1 MDDPDDPAPLPLRP
15 GPVSNG
21 EFVPA
26 PASATDTWIA
36 RETLDQAERIADR
49 LGMDRRRFLQS
60 AGGVAAMLTAL
71 NVAAC
76 SAAAKR
82 ARSAGHPSRWR
93 RRHHRAARSSRLRR
107 AIFEACEHALGGSE
121 FIFDVHTHHVMPD
134 RPWRPNAPETVQLVL
149 GMLPPEHSATDP
161 LASVNRAA
169 YVHDMFMASD
179 TTVALL
185 TDVPNSGASNAPIP
199 FADAVGTQEMVAQL
213 AHGGASRVVLHD
225 VIAPNFGGFAGQ
237 LDDMSAK
244 VATGHVAAFKVYTA
258 WGPNGQGFD
267 VDDPRIG
274 LPVLE
279 RARKLG
285 VKVFCSHKGLPL
297 MRFDA
302 AHNGPRDMVAAAKI
316 FPDMQFVIFHAA
328 WDPNYREGP
337 YDPANSAIGINSLLK
352 ALDDHGVK
360 PNSNVWVD
368 LGTTWRT
375 VLTDPDQAAHVMGKL
390 LSRVGE
396 DRVLWGTDAIWY
408 GSPQP
413 QIMAFRAFQIS
424 AEYQERFGYPA
435 LTAAIKAKVLGL
447 NAAEPLRHRRPRHPL
462 RAGRRPRQPCAKA
475 EHSALVATG
484 KLPAPWQ
491 PRGPLSRR
499 QTLGWLARFG
509 NALDARPEPSA
520 GGAHLL
526 HDRLEV
532 EVVAPEGDLAVAQLE
547 DAGDRELHPLAAD
560 RGNGR
565 CARSS
570 RRCRTRPRGA
580 RPTPSP
586 RALASSMSSVPRTA
600 SLPLT
605 GGSGMFWYSMSSV
618 R

>member
-1 MDDPDDPAPLPLRP
+1 MEEPDLPAPLPLRP

-26 PASATDTWIA
+26 PVTPTDAWIA
-36 RETLDQAERIADR
+36 REALDQAEKAADR
-49 LGMDRRRFLQS
+49 LGVDRRRFLQS
-60 AGGVAAMLTAL
+60 AGGVAAMLTAFNL
-71 NVAAC
+71 AAC
-76 SAAAKR
+76 SRAAKR
-82 ARSAGHPSRWR
+82 AGPTPRPTHAPS
-93 RRHHRAARSSRLRR
+93 SSPGGTFV
-107 AIFEACEHALGGSE
+107 APSPSETAACEQALSGTE
-121 FIFDVHTHHVMPD
+121 FIFDIHTHHVMPD
-134 RPWRPNAPETVQLVL
+134 RPWRTSAPETVQLIL

-199 FADAVGTQEMVAQL
+199 FVDAVGTQEMVAQL

-225 VIAPNFGGFAGQ
+225 VISPNFGRLPAQ

-244 VATGHVAAFKVYTA
+244 VAGGHVAAFKVYTA

-267 VDDPRIG
+267 VDDPKIG
-274 LPVLE
+274 LPVLQ
-279 RARKLG
+279 RAHDLG
-285 VKVFCSHKGLPL
+285 VKVFCAHKGLPL

-337 YDPANSAIGINSLLK
+337 YDPANAAFGINSLLK
-352 ALDDHGVK
+352 ALDDQGVK

-413 QIMAFRAFQIS
+413 QIMAFRAFQIT

-435 LTAAIKAKVLGL
+435 LTPAVKAKVLGL
-447 NAAEPLRHRRPRHPL
+447 NAANLFGIDAHATR
-462 RAGRRPRQPCAKA
+462 CALANDPVSLTRA
-475 EHSALVATG
+475 EHSALVKAGT
-484 KLPAPWQ
+484 LPAPWQ

-499 QTLGWLARFG
+499 ETLGWLAH
-509 NALDARPEPSA
+509 SA
-520 GGAHLL
+520 T
-526 HDRLEV
+526 
-532 EVVAPEGDLAVAQLE
+532 QW
-547 DAGDRELHPLAAD
+547 
-560 RGNGR
+560 
-565 CARSS
+565 
-570 RRCRTRPRGA
+570 
-580 RPTPSP
+580 TP
-586 RALASSMSSVPRTA
+586 A
-600 SLPLT
+600 
-605 GGSGMFWYSMSSV
+605 
-618 R
+618 

>member
-1 MDDPDDPAPLPLRP
+1 
-15 GPVSNG
+15 
-21 EFVPA
+21 
-26 PASATDTWIA
+26 
-36 RETLDQAERIADR
+36 
-49 LGMDRRRFLQS
+49 
-60 AGGVAAMLTAL
+60 MLTAF

-76 SAAAKR
+76 SRAAKR
-82 ARSAGHPSRWR
+82 AQSAPHPTHAPSSSPGGTFVTPVAERDRPPASTRSAGT
-93 RRHHRAARSSRLRR
+93 
-107 AIFEACEHALGGSE
+107 E
-121 FIFDVHTHHVMPD
+121 FIFDIHTHHVMPD
-134 RPWRPNAPETVQLVL
+134 RPWRTNAPETVQLIL
-149 GMLPPEHSATDP
+149 GMLPAEHSATDP

-199 FADAVGTQEMVAQL
+199 FVDAVGTQEMVAQL

-225 VIAPNFGGFAGQ
+225 VISPNFGRLPAQ
-237 LDDMSAK
+237 LDDMSREGRRRARRG
-244 VATGHVAAFKVYTA
+244 V
-258 WGPNGQGFD
+258 QGLHR
-267 VDDPRIG
+267 VG
-274 LPVLE
+274 AE
-279 RARKLG
+279 RAGLRRRRPEDRAARSAARAQARREGLLR
-285 VKVFCSHKGLPL
+285 HKGLPL

-337 YDPANSAIGINSLLK
+337 YDPANAAIGINSLLK

-413 QIMAFRAFQIS
+413 QIMAFRAFQIT

-435 LTAAIKAKVLGL
+435 LTPAVKAKVLGL
-447 NAAEPLRHRRPRHPL
+447 NAANLFGIDAARHPL
-462 RAGRRPRQPCAKA
+462 RARQRSGQPHARRAHRARHQPANCRRPGSPAARCPAAK
-475 EHSALVATG
+475 
-484 KLPAPWQ
+484 
-491 PRGPLSRR
+491 
-499 QTLGWLARFG
+499 
-509 NALDARPEPSA
+509 PSA
-520 GGAHLL
+520 GSRNRRPLDAGLTLRGRRHLL

-547 DAGDRELHPLAAD
+547 DAGDGELHPRAAD
-560 RGNGR
+560 EE
-565 CARSS
+565 AV
-570 RRCRTRPRGA
+570 GA
-580 RPTPSP
+580 LVHDDVAGLDLAVHDPL
-586 RALASSMSSVPRTA
+586 RAL
-600 SLPLT
+600 
-605 GGSGMFWYSMSSV
+605 GV
-618 R
+618 RQQHVERAP